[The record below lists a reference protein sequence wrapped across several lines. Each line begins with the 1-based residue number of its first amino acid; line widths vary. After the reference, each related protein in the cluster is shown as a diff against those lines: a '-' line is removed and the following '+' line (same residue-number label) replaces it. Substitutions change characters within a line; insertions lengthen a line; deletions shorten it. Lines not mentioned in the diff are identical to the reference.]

1 MILTMRFCPSVRRF
15 GRSWFETVLQNPQA
29 DGLTM
34 FETRMNALRHRL
46 GKDGIDV
53 AVITDDDNIYYL
65 TGYYDYLHM
74 EFGRPTILM
83 VHRDAPSVLIT
94 PTIDLN
100 TAEAA
105 ARVDRIAP
113 WNDGMGAE
121 WRAELPALINIAKR
135 VAIEPD
141 HIPSVVRRYIRELIS
156 PDRLTTV
163 TPVLNQMRMIKSS
176 EELQLARHA
185 GQVAN
190 AMMTAGRAAISD
202 GVQEF
207 EVAIATS
214 QAGTRKAAMLL
225 EAHYDDTNMSPNT
238 HFLQIMASGDTI
250 TKTHHRATTRI
261 MRRGE
266 PVFLCFCGMTNFH
279 RFKLGFDRTFWIDE
293 IADTS
298 QADVYAV
305 ALASQNAALSALRPG
320 VTAESVHAAYADVIQ
335 GAGYEYPFR
344 CGRATGFS
352 YLETPQ
358 LVTGDTTILQPGM
371 VLAVDGSVSTKS
383 FRAQIGDSVII
394 TQDGFE
400 LLTDHPKC
408 LEQIII

>member
-1 MILTMRFCPSVRRF
+1 
-15 GRSWFETVLQNPQA
+15 
-29 DGLTM
+29 M
-34 FETRMNALRHRL
+34 FDTRMTALRHRL
-46 GKDGIDV
+46 DKNCIDV
-53 AVITDDDNIYYL
+53 ALITDDDNIYYL

-74 EFGRPTILM
+74 EFGRPTILV
-83 VHRDAPSVLIT
+83 VHRDGPSVLIT
-94 PTIDLN
+94 PTIDFN
-100 TAEAA
+100 TAKAA

-121 WRAELPALINIAKR
+121 WRAELPALINATQR

-141 HIPSVVRRYIRELIS
+141 HIPSVVRRYICDLIA
-156 PDRLTTV
+156 PDRLTNV
-163 TPVLNQMRMIKSS
+163 TPVLNQMRMIKST

-190 AMMTAGRAAISD
+190 AMMTAGRAAISE
-202 GVQEF
+202 GVPEF

-225 EAHYDDTNMSPNT
+225 EAHYDDRNMSPNT

-279 RFKLGFDRTFWIDE
+279 RFKLGFDRTFWIGE

-298 QADVYAV
+298 QTDVYAV

-400 LLTDHPKC
+400 PLTDHPKC
-408 LEQIII
+408 LDQIII